1 MVFKEDKT
9 LAVKLTEVKT
19 EGAKLGR
26 FQEVTVVI
34 VKDDGMLLTLPASH
48 TTYVRCPLKNHT
60 CAVFRAIPIH
70 TLL

>member
-34 VKDDGMLLTLPASH
+34 VKDDGKLLTVPGSH
-48 TTYVRCPLKNHT
+48 TTYVRFPLMDVT
-60 CAVFRAIPIH
+60 
-70 TLL
+70 